1 MNFDSLYL
9 GVIFSY
15 PPFIVHSMQPTI
27 AIWVYRSPK
36 GTVVKTIGY
45 ENSMV
50 VEPGFLHEVGTNFEI
65 GKPLVG
71 LSYCGIGEEGTGLFL
86 SDVRTPCLVHNYV
99 WSWVFLVFSI
109 VLQRSLNAIMYL

>member
-1 MNFDSLYL
+1 MRVVKFDSLYL

-15 PPFIVHSMQPTI
+15 PPFIVHSIQPTI

-71 LSYCGIGEEGTGLFL
+71 LSYCGIGEEGRGSFCRMSGLYAWSINIFGL
-86 SDVRTPCLVHNYV
+86 GFSWFFPLYCNVH
-99 WSWVFLVFSI
+99 
-109 VLQRSLNAIMYL
+109 